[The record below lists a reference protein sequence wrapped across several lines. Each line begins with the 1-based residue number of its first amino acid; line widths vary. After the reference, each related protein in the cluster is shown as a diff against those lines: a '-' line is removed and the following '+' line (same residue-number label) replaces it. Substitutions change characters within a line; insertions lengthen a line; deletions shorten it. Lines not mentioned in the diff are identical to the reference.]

1 MLKKSHSLKTI
12 LLSAGVS
19 ASLVLFPAGGDEVSA
34 RGAAPNPG
42 SNQAGTY
49 HATVNKATVTK
60 TASSATSS
68 ETIAYGDRGP
78 AVTEVQSALNNQGY
92 QLEVDGIFGP
102 KTEQAVKDFQQQNGL
117 SVDGVVGPETKEA
130 LNITTETAVEENGA
144 IQENNTVVNEVS
156 NVQSNAAVTHAATV
170 SGDQI
175 VAIAQSLVGSPYQWG
190 GTTPDGFDSSGFI
203 NYVFAQVGIQLDR
216 THAGMWAN
224 NGTFVDQPQPGD
236 VVFFAN
242 TYKDGVSHSG
252 IYIGNNLM
260 IHAGTEETGVEIT
273 SLDNSYWQQHYIG
286 AKSFR

>member
-1 MLKKSHSLKTI
+1 M
-12 LLSAGVS
+12 
-19 ASLVLFPAGGDEVSA
+19 
-34 RGAAPNPG
+34 
-42 SNQAGTY
+42 
-49 HATVNKATVTK
+49 
-60 TASSATSS
+60 
-68 ETIAYGDRGP
+68 
-78 AVTEVQSALNNQGY
+78 
-92 QLEVDGIFGP
+92 
-102 KTEQAVKDFQQQNGL
+102 
-117 SVDGVVGPETKEA
+117 
-130 LNITTETAVEENGA
+130 
-144 IQENNTVVNEVS
+144 
-156 NVQSNAAVTHAATV
+156 
-170 SGDQI
+170 
-175 VAIAQSLVGSPYQWG
+175 AIAQSLVGSPYQWG